1 MASRLWPAATWAYRT
16 TIRQTAF
23 RAPASQ
29 VNARSAE
36 LVMYDDY
43 AAYVV
48 SQELGH
54 ETVAVKNVGHRH
66 PEILPPAVVSPLR
79 LQTHAFVTIQTA
91 ARCMPLVQT
100 ARASSPQQEPQT
112 ARRITNA
119 AVH

>member
-16 TIRQTAF
+16 TIRQTAL

-48 SQELGH
+48 S
-54 ETVAVKNVGHRH
+54 HRH